1 MRSLG
6 CALIQYDWCPS
17 KRKVP
22 CKDRHI
28 GTLLCDDGAE
38 AEMWQLQ
45 VKEPLSYQKLKEAR
59 KDPLFKTWK
68 RAQPCQHLDFR
79 LLSYGT
85 LRICFCCFQ
94 HQVCDTLLQKP

>member
-38 AEMWQLQ
+38 AEMQQLQ
-45 VKEPLSYQKLKEAR
+45 VKEPLELLEAER
-59 KDPLFKTWK
+59 G
-68 RAQPCQHLDFR
+68 QEG
-79 LLSYGT
+79 SS
-85 LRICFCCFQ
+85 FQ
-94 HQVCDTLLQKP
+94 DLEESTALPAS